1 MHCEQVSA
9 GGLQC
14 EMDPKI
20 KGSGE
25 TSESCSVGCKVQ
37 AETTHS
43 KKYLFRSH
51 LYTLLHK
58 VFFNR
63 PKEGCRSPLSPG
75 FCLLL
80 LEHKFPTQLEA
91 GGPERDALSLW
102 SVSQQQQFT
111 VPTASGTRGTL
122 QDFSP
127 SHSISSY
134 PK

>member
-1 MHCEQVSA
+1 MHCEHVSA
-9 GGLQC
+9 GGLHC

-25 TSESCSVGCKVQ
+25 TSESCFVGCKVQ

-43 KKYLFRSH
+43 KKCLFRSH

-63 PKEGCRSPLSPG
+63 PKEGCSSPLSPG

-91 GGPERDALSLW
+91 GGPEGRSVTLVSESAATVHSPDSLW
-102 SVSQQQQFT
+102 DSWHT
-111 VPTASGTRGTL
+111 SGL
-122 QDFSP
+122 Q
-127 SHSISSY
+127 SITQY
-134 PK
+134 Q